1 MKRVLSVSVGVAAFA
16 VMIGSAVAADLP
28 RREPIYKAP
37 PAYAPPF
44 TWTGHYIGVHLGG
57 LWGKK
62 DWSNTII
69 GNTSH
74 DLSGFLG
81 GGQIGF
87 NYQTG
92 QWVWG
97 IQGDWAWTNADG
109 SSSCIS
115 GTLGATAATCS
126 SDVDW
131 LASVTG
137 RLGYSWD
144 RSLLYV
150 KGGFAWEKD
159 KYTYSVTAPAALAR
173 SASPS
178 NTRSGWTLGVG
189 WEYAFQNNWTAF
201 VEYNYYDF
209 GTRTINFATAP
220 ATYAVDI
227 KERKHVVKAG
237 INYLFNWY
245 R

>member
-1 MKRVLSVSVGVAAFA
+1 MHRVLSVSVGVVALVA
-16 VMIGSAVAADLP
+16 MIGSAGAADLP

-44 TWTGHYIGVHLGG
+44 TWTGHYIGVHIGG

-62 DWSNTII
+62 DWRDSSFA
-69 GNTSH
+69 TSH
-74 DLSGFLG
+74 DLSGFIG

-109 SSSCIS
+109 NSTCSPT
-115 GTLGATAATCS
+115 GFTASCS
-126 SDVDW
+126 SDVKW

-137 RLGYSWD
+137 RLGYTWD
-144 RSLLYV
+144 RSLLYI
-150 KGGFAWEKD
+150 KGGGAWEKD
-159 KYTYSVTAPAALAR
+159 NYSVNITAPAASVGTSTAGQ
-173 SASPS
+173 
-178 NTRSGWTLGVG
+178 TRSGWTLGAG
-189 WEYAFQNNWTAF
+189 WEYAFQNNWTGF

-209 GTRTINFATAP
+209 GSKTVSFSSTVGSIN
-220 ATYAVDI
+220 I
-227 KERKHVVKAG
+227 KEHKHVVKAG
-237 INYLFNWY
+237 LNYMFNWT